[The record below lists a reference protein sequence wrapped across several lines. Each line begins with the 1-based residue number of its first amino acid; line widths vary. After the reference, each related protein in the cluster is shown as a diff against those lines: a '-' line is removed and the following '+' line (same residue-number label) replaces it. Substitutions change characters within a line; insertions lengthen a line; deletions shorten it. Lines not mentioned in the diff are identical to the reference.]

1 MRADGIRRQRGGVRL
16 AARRLRGP
24 TGSGETNPWAIL
36 AAVEILARRLARHFR
51 EKHRR
56 GVVRVLYGPDRK
68 VIAEVRVDEERDE

>member
-1 MRADGIRRQRGGVRL
+1 
-16 AARRLRGP
+16 
-24 TGSGETNPWAIL
+24 
-36 AAVEILARRLARHFR
+36 VEILARRLARHFR